1 LLDKGIDYCFSFD
14 STLLLEEEIIS
25 NKKGFR
31 LLEVDQRLSIY
42 QDVYTALLI
51 TSTDVLHS

>member
-1 LLDKGIDYCFSFD
+1 LEKGIDYCFSFD
-14 STLLLEEEIIS
+14 STLLLEEEIIK

-31 LLEVDQRLSIY
+31 LLEVDQRLSLY
-42 QDVYTALLI
+42 QDIYTALLI